1 MSSILVITLATSK
14 PSTRLRMLP
23 VVDQLR
29 QRSHA
34 VSLVELPRS
43 SIGRLQLLQQ
53 AKRHD
58 LVVLQKKLFPL
69 PYVALLRR
77 VNPNLVFDVDDAVM
91 FHELERGEV
100 VTGNFFRRFAAIAAA
115 SRIVVTGNA
124 YLAEFASVARSTDQR
139 AVAILPTPID
149 TRRLAAKTR
158 YDSPDGPVI
167 GWMGT
172 KGNLHQL
179 KPFAS
184 TLCSLQ
190 AQIPTLRLRILADR
204 TLDLPGVNIDNKPW
218 TAAGEADDLRNFD
231 IGIMPLEDNL
241 WNRGK
246 GGFKL
251 LQYMAAGLPAIAS
264 PVGINADIVRHG
276 ENGFLARTDAE
287 WHDNLLML
295 ARDHELRRRIGLAA
309 RKTIEDAYSLDGYLE
324 RYCNLIESCLP

>member
-1 MSSILVITLATSK
+1 MVSILIVLLGAKK
-14 PSTRLRMLP
+14 PSTRLRILP
-23 VVDQLR
+23 LADRLR
-29 QRSHA
+29 QRGWKVTTWEISNSLFSRAGLLHA
-34 VSLVELPRS
+34 A
-43 SIGRLQLLQQ
+43 GH
-53 AKRHD
+53 HD
-58 LVVLQKKLFPL
+58 VVLLQKKLFPA
-69 PYVALLRR
+69 VFVTLLRR
-77 VNPNLVFDVDDAVM
+77 TNPNLIFDVDDAVM

-115 SRIVVTGNA
+115 SRVVVTGNA
-124 YLAEFASVARSTDQR
+124 YLAEFASAARGMDQR
-139 AVAILPTPID
+139 AVTILPTPID
-149 TRRLAAKTR
+149 TSALAAKTC
-158 YDSPDGPVI
+158 YDSLDGPVI

-179 KPFAS
+179 KPLAPL
-184 TLCSLQ
+184 LCDLQ
-190 AQIPTLRLRILADR
+190 AQIPTLRLRVLADR
-204 TLDLPGVNIDNKPW
+204 GLELPGVNIDNKPW

-276 ENGFLARTDAE
+276 ENGFLARTEAE
-287 WHDNLLML
+287 WHDTLLTL
-295 ARDHELRRRIGLAA
+295 ARDHGLRQRIGLAA
-309 RKTIEDAYSLDGYLE
+309 RTTIEESYSLAGYLD